1 MSFNRKKQQDYYDE
15 FKERVDKLKN
25 NNDIIPNDD
34 QLAKRFKQVF
44 NSESTIKQEKPIY
57 DIPNDMDDK
66 EIEELLLQ
74 AELSDSDNE
83 DYLNDILQ
91 DNNNKNNHQYDIST
105 THDKTIKEWENR
117 FLSSDNNGTSMELND
132 QEHELLQQ
140 LKDQVTV
147 EKKYESY
154 EKSRDQDLEK
164 RYLALKKEKNLFT
177 NEPTSSLPSL
187 STTATSIIDKPSG
200 SIPKPLSMDDF
211 HDEMDD
217 WCCVCNKDATIVC
230 EDCDDDKFCNQ
241 CFSYG
246 HQSSMADY
254 EFTKHKAKK
263 YISPMAK

>member
-1 MSFNRKKQQDYYDE
+1 MAFNRKKQQDYYDE

-25 NNDIIPNDD
+25 NNDTIPNDD
-34 QLAKRFKQVF
+34 QLAERFKQVF
-44 NSESTIKQEKPIY
+44 NTESTIKQEKPIY
-57 DIPNDMDDK
+57 EIPNDMDDK
-66 EIEELLLQ
+66 EIENLLLQ
-74 AELSDSDNE
+74 AGLSDSDSD

-91 DNNNKNNHQYDIST
+91 DNSNKNNQQCNVST

-117 FLSSDNNGTSMELND
+117 FLSLDNNTTSMELND
-132 QEHELLQQ
+132 QEYNLLQQ
-140 LKDQVTV
+140 LKDQVAV

-164 RYLALKKEKNLFT
+164 RYLALKQEKNIFT
-177 NEPTSSLPSL
+177 NEPTSSSSSS
-187 STTATSIIDKPSG
+187 STTIPTTDKPNG

-230 EDCDDDKFCNQ
+230 EDCDNDKFCNQ

-263 YISPMAK
+263 YTSPMAK